1 MADMKSEIQ
10 KAFDMVDRRQNDA
23 AIKVIDEILAGLQPP
38 DRVGDIP
45 PARPTI
51 FDHLH
56 TARRSLAGEHE
67 IVPPKAALRSA
78 LALVR

>member
-23 AIKVIDEILAGLQPP
+23 ALKVIEGILAGLKPP

-51 FDHLH
+51 YDWLQK
-56 TARRSLAGEHE
+56 AKRGLAGEPE
-67 IVPPKAALRSA
+67 VVPPKAALKSA
-78 LALVR
+78 LALVH

>member
-1 MADMKSEIQ
+1 MADMKSDIQ

-23 AIKVIDEILAGLQPP
+23 ALKVIDEILSGLQPP
-38 DRVGDIP
+38 DRIGDIP

-51 FDHLH
+51 FDHLQ
-56 TARRSLAGEHE
+56 TARRSLAGEPE